1 MMQMPTTKFTDLATY
16 LRSWGLKVQE
26 VDGWQTRSSNWS
38 KSFSP
43 KGVVCHHTAGPTAN
57 GNYPSYNTVLN
68 GRTGIPGPLSQFGLG
83 RDGTVIIFCGHRANH
98 AGVGG
103 PLNGIPEDSANA
115 YMWGIEAENS
125 GTQAWPAV
133 QLQAYYRLVAALA
146 TYSKAP
152 FKASMAIGHKEWAP
166 GRKTDPSFSM
176 ATFRTQ
182 VQNAINAGKPN
193 SGGTAIVPKTGPKV
207 DWLGNPKYGM
217 GPYEDGRWTRG
228 PVPRHPLYLS
238 TIYKAIAIETGK
250 RTDSLDNWETLHR
263 QKMCASLAHLVRL
276 KGAKPHRS
284 ITNLTKQV
292 QTLWLGIRYG
302 DKTYGYFDRHMFDL
316 VTRRQGWSF
325 WDGPRSDNGI
335 Q

>member
-1 MMQMPTTKFTDLATY
+1 MPTTKYTDLATH

-26 VDGWQTRSSNWS
+26 VSGWQTRSSNWS
-38 KSFSP
+38 KTFAP
-43 KGVVCHHTAGPTAN
+43 RGVVCHHTAGPTAG
-57 GNYPSYNTVLN
+57 GNYPSYDTVLN
-68 GRTGIPGPLSQFGLG
+68 GRRDLAGPLSQFGLG
-83 RDGTVIIFCGHRANH
+83 RDGTVIIFAGHRANH

-103 PLNGIPEDSANA
+103 PLVGIPEDSGNA
-115 YMWGIEAENS
+115 YLWGIEAENS

-133 QLQAYYRLVAALA
+133 QLQAYYRLCAALA
-146 TYSKAP
+146 TYAKAP
-152 FKASMAIGHKEWAP
+152 FPASRVIGHKEWAP
-166 GRKTDPSFSM
+166 GRKVDPGGINM
-176 ATFRTQ
+176 AGFRAN
-182 VQNAINAGKPN
+182 VQKAIDAGKPTPT
-193 SGGTAIVPKTGPKV
+193 STALPKTGPKI

-250 RTDSLDNWETLHR
+250 RNDSLDVWETAHR
-263 QKMCASLAHLVRL
+263 QKVCASLAYLVRL
-276 KGAKPHRS
+276 KSAKPHRS

-292 QTLWLGIRYG
+292 QTLWLDIRYG
-302 DKTYGYFDRHMFDL
+302 DKTYGYFDRHMLDL
-316 VTRRQGWSF
+316 LTRRQGWSF